1 MVSHWLQFETDQPF
15 VPNLDKFG
23 FVYLITNTKT
33 TKAYVGCKQYYVGR
47 TKKQHKWGSYT
58 GSSKYLN
65 ADIEKIGKEHFTFEV
80 IAEYKNKRSL
90 RYYEA
95 YYQIKWDVLTSTIE
109 GSDEPAFYNSY
120 VGGKWYRPIESFEKQ
135 WSNEEYRKK
144 MSESGKKLGKKIASL
159 ESVGRTGHP
168 RYIGKC
174 RIVFNTNEKKIKIL
188 DGKEV
193 TCYKTLDI
201 DALTHFAR
209 ENNYNVGRIH
219 ALIIGYYTYNT
230 KDTVILKTGE
240 KRTYTK
246 RRTLYKC
253 NRHKDI
259 IKVILLDKEKNEE
272 AQLRIKE
279 CEIKYKEE
287 TDNYDNNVTEEE
299 KKIKKINMHKAA
311 KLRWKNMSE
320 EDRKKWA
327 ARNASPKSVLCTLA
341 KPTGHPQASTNKFIE
356 TGKKIKFKSIKD
368 SKKFGYCAGSISA
381 VGTGRR
387 RSAGGNLG
395 YIIKVEYL

>member
-1 MVSHWLQFETDQPF
+1 LVSHWLQFETDEPF
-15 VPNLDKFG
+15 VPNLKKFG
-23 FVYLITNTKT
+23 FVYLIINTQNGKG
-33 TKAYVGCKQYYVGR
+33 YVGCKQYFAMNKKK
-47 TKKQHKWGSYT
+47 TKHKWETYT

-65 ADIEKIGKEHFTFEV
+65 ADIKKIGKENFRFEV

-90 RYYEA
+90 RYYEM
-95 YYQIKWDVLTSTIE
+95 YYQVKWSVLTSVIE
-109 GSDEPAFYNSY
+109 GTDEPAFYNSY
-120 VGGKWYRPIESFEKQ
+120 VGGKFYRPVESFEKQ
-135 WSNEEYRKK
+135 WSNKDYRKK
-144 MSESGKKLGKKIASL
+144 MVKMGKQVGKKNSSL

-174 RIVFNTNEKKIKIL
+174 KVIFKTNEKKIKIL

-209 ENNYNVGRIH
+209 ENNYNLGRIH
-219 ALIIGYYTYNT
+219 ALILGYFTYNT

-279 CEIKYKEE
+279 CEIKYKKE
-287 TDNYDNNVTEEE
+287 TDNYDNSITEEE
-299 KKIKKINMHKAA
+299 KKRKTLNASNGQ
-311 KLRWKNMSE
+311 KLRWLGKE
-320 EDRKKWA
+320 E
-327 ARNASPKSVLCTLA
+327 
-341 KPTGHPQASTNKFIE
+341 
-356 TGKKIKFKSIKD
+356 IK
-368 SKKFGYCAGSISA
+368 
-381 VGTGRR
+381 
-387 RSAGGNLG
+387 
-395 YIIKVEYL
+395 